1 MEVEIIS
8 KFYTLQLDYLLRLFI
23 AALCGLAIGFE
34 REYKMKDAG
43 IRTHF
48 IVAVG
53 ASLIMIISKY
63 GFTDQI
69 GWSNL
74 SLDPARIAA
83 QVVSGVGFI
92 GAGLIFLKEKSII
105 GLTTAAG
112 IWTTA
117 GIGLAIGSGLY
128 LVGLGATLL
137 IIIGQILLHGKIKWL
152 APTKTE
158 VLTLQIEGIPNA
170 IKEIQNIF
178 EKQNITIIKLKGKYT
193 NNSNTLTDLEIEIK
207 VDEEFNNLKLL
218 SILQDNQY
226 IKSIKF

>member
-1 MEVEIIS
+1 MGVNVIS
-8 KFYTLQLDYLLRLFI
+8 KFYILQLDYLLRLFI
-23 AALCGLAIGFE
+23 AAACGLAIGFE
-34 REYKMKDAG
+34 REFKMKDAG

-137 IIIGQILLHGKIKWL
+137 IILGQILLHGKIKWL

-170 IKEIQNIF
+170 IKEIQSIF

-193 NNSNTLTDLEIEIK
+193 NNSNTLTELEIEIK

>member
-1 MEVEIIS
+1 MGVNVIS
-8 KFYTLQLDYLLRLFI
+8 KFYILQLDYLLRLFI
-23 AALCGLAIGFE
+23 AAVCGLAIGFE
-34 REYKMKDAG
+34 REFKMTDAG

-137 IIIGQILLHGKIKWL
+137 IILGQILLHGKIKWL

-170 IKEIQNIF
+170 IKEIQSIF

-193 NNSNTLTDLEIEIK
+193 NNSNTLTELEIEIK
-207 VDEEFNNLKLL
+207 VDEEFNNLNLL